1 MKTKIKHRVLVIG
14 TFVLCALF
22 SFDLQAQNSSGE
34 KDKSLMKAI
43 IHTPTNKIE
52 NSYSFYER
60 LGFKVISKE
69 TPLIVTDGKAI
80 IEVNPDRFARAG
92 IKLFKKSWAQEVPK
106 LKELTALINL
116 PNGFLFYDPSGIA
129 IYLIESDFNY
139 PFMVADS
146 SFSSLGNFAG
156 LTLET
161 ADIKSSFI
169 IYEILG
175 FAKNM
180 GAVEK
185 GFVGLIGGDNFNIVL
200 MSPLQS
206 PHLFHNP
213 SLTYFNGKKN
223 LAVIKKIREL
233 NIPIVEEISTFNKE
247 GIVDNIIIR
256 DPGGYGFF
264 IFSD

>member
-1 MKTKIKHRVLVIG
+1 MKQLTLIG
-14 TFVLCALF
+14 ILIFILF
-22 SFDLQAQNSSGE
+22 SFDLSAQNSIGE
-34 KDKSLMKAI
+34 KEKNLMKAI

-52 NSYSFYER
+52 NSYSFYEK

-69 TPLIVTDGKAI
+69 KPVLVTDGKAI
-80 IEVNPDRFARAG
+80 IEVNPDRFAREG
-92 IKLFKKSWAQEVPK
+92 IKLFKTSWAQEVPK
-106 LKELTALINL
+106 LKELTVLIKL
-116 PNGFLFYDPSGIA
+116 PNGFLFFDPSGIA
-129 IYLIESDFNY
+129 IYLIESDFN
-139 PFMVADS
+139 FKLSSSDS
-146 SFSSLGNFAG
+146 SYSALGNFAG

-161 ADIKSSFI
+161 ADISRSFM

-175 FAKNM
+175 FTKNM

-185 GFVGLIGGDNFNIVL
+185 GFVGLIGGDDFNIVL

-223 LAVIKKIREL
+223 IAIIKKIREL
-233 NIPIVEEISTFNKE
+233 NIPITEEISTFNKE

>member
-1 MKTKIKHRVLVIG
+1 MKQLTLIG
-14 TFVLCALF
+14 ILIFILF
-22 SFDLQAQNSSGE
+22 YFDLSAQNSIVE
-34 KDKSLMKAI
+34 KDKILMKAI
-43 IHTPTNKIE
+43 IHTPTNKSE
-52 NSYSFYER
+52 NSFSFYEK

-69 TPLIVTDGKAI
+69 NPVLVTDGKAI
-80 IEVNPDRFARAG
+80 IEVNPDRFAREG
-92 IKLFKKSWAQEVPK
+92 IKLFKTSWAQEVPK
-106 LKELTALINL
+106 LKELTALIKL
-116 PNGFLFYDPSGIA
+116 PNGFLLYDPSGIA
-129 IYLIESDFNY
+129 IYLIESDFNF
-139 PFMVADS
+139 PFEVADS
-146 SFSSLGNFAG
+146 SYSSLGNFAG

-161 ADIKSSFI
+161 GDISRSFI

-175 FAKNM
+175 FTKNM

-223 LAVIKKIREL
+223 IAIIKKIREL
-233 NIPIVEEISTFNKE
+233 NTPITEEISTFNKE
-247 GIVDNIIIR
+247 RIIDNIIIR

>member
-1 MKTKIKHRVLVIG
+1 MKQLILIG
-14 TFVLCALF
+14 ILIFGLF
-22 SFDLQAQNSSGE
+22 SFDVSSQNPIGE
-34 KDKSLMKAI
+34 KDKNLMKAI

-52 NSYSFYER
+52 NSYSFYEK
-60 LGFKVISKE
+60 LGFKITSKE
-69 TPLIVTDGKAI
+69 NPLIVTDGKAI
-80 IEVNPDRFARAG
+80 IEVNPDRFAREG
-92 IKLFKKSWAQEVPK
+92 IKLFKKSWASEIPK
-106 LKELTALINL
+106 LKELTSLINL
-116 PNGFLFYDPSGIA
+116 PNGFLFFDPSGVA

-161 ADIKSSFI
+161 ADIKRSFT

-213 SLTYFNGKKN
+213 SLTYFNGKN
-223 LAVIKKIREL
+223 NMAVIKKIREL
-233 NIPIVEEISTFNKE
+233 NIPITEEISTFNKE

>member
-1 MKTKIKHRVLVIG
+1 MKQLILIVILIFG
-14 TFVLCALF
+14 LF
-22 SFDLQAQNSSGE
+22 SFDLPGQNSIGE
-34 KDKSLMKAI
+34 KDKNLMKAI
-43 IHTPTNKIE
+43 IHTPTNKSE
-52 NSYSFYER
+52 NSYSFYEK

-69 TPLIVTDGKAI
+69 NPVIVTDGKAI

-92 IKLFKKSWAQEVPK
+92 IKLFKKSWTQEVQK

-116 PNGFLFYDPSGIA
+116 PNGFLLYDPSGIA
-129 IYLIESDFNY
+129 IYLIESDFN
-139 PFMVADS
+139 FKLSASDS
-146 SFSSLGNFAG
+146 SYSNLGNFAG

-161 ADIKSSFI
+161 ADIRRSYT

-175 FAKNM
+175 FTISM
-180 GAVEK
+180 GAIEK
-185 GFVGLIGGDNFNIVL
+185 GFVGVTGGDDFNIVL

-206 PHLFHNP
+206 PHLFNNP

-233 NIPIVEEISTFNKE
+233 NIPIIEEISTFNKE
-247 GIVDNIIIR
+247 GIVDNIIIK

>member
-1 MKTKIKHRVLVIG
+1 MKQLTLTGILI
-14 TFVLCALF
+14 FIFF
-22 SFDLQAQNSSGE
+22 SFDVSAQNSTGE
-34 KDKSLMKAI
+34 KEKTLMKAI

-52 NSYSFYER
+52 NSYSFYEK
-60 LGFKVISKE
+60 LGFKVTSKE
-69 TPLIVTDGKAI
+69 IPLIVTDGKAI

-92 IKLFKKSWAQEVPK
+92 IKLFKKSWAQEVPQ

-129 IYLIESDFNY
+129 IYLIESDFNF
-139 PFMVADS
+139 PFVVADS
-146 SFSSLGNFAG
+146 SFSDLGNFAG

-161 ADIKSSFI
+161 ADIKKSFT

-175 FAKNM
+175 FEKNM
-180 GAVEK
+180 GAAEK

-206 PHLFHNP
+206 PHLFYNP

-233 NIPIVEEISTFNKE
+233 NIPIIEEISTFNKE
-247 GIVDNIIIR
+247 GIVDNIIIK

>member
-1 MKTKIKHRVLVIG
+1 MKRIILTGILI
-14 TFVLCALF
+14 FILF
-22 SFDLQAQNSSGE
+22 SLNLPAQNLIAKNE
-34 KDKSLMKAI
+34 KNLMKAI

-52 NSYSFYER
+52 KSYSFYEK

-69 TPLIVTDGKAI
+69 NPLIVTDGKAI
-80 IEVNPDRFARAG
+80 IEVNPDRFAREG
-92 IKLFKKSWAQEVPK
+92 IKLFKKSWASEVTN
-106 LKELTALINL
+106 LKELTSLINL
-116 PNGFLFYDPSGIA
+116 SNGFLFFDPSGIA
-129 IYLIESDFNY
+129 IYLIESDFNF

-161 ADIKSSFI
+161 ADIKRSFT

-213 SLTYFNGKKN
+213 SLTYFNGKN
-223 LAVIKKIREL
+223 NMAVIKKIREL
-233 NIPIVEEISTFNKE
+233 NIPITEEISTFNKE